1 MRLVSPGSLSGA
13 EKLVFDNLKSW
24 LPSSGVCVNIM
35 LGQDPWDV
43 RPLVLMN
50 GKVSLYR
57 FSRPLGPK
65 ALQALAAEMQGF
77 AVIPGWDM
85 KIETR
90 NDAER
95 LLVVRPVYPST
106 LKELLD
112 KGEPLSGQHRQELVS
127 ALIDVVKVFKRRS
140 LVHGHISPANIV
152 ESKGSLILLDP
163 RLGALHTTRDEY
175 LAPETV
181 GGDEPDHG
189 VDLFGLGGVLSL
201 LLGEHATH
209 QQREIID
216 RLLLPSPRQRPS
228 LEEVEREFVRS
239 LPSQVRTTVR
249 SGKFVKKVGESSA
262 EQVAPTPKTPLRERT
277 SRAISWWMLWLPAFA
292 VISVVAV
299 KFRYPALYND
309 LTRSVDVLS
318 PQQDPEMELAW
329 SSGDKRRMSVV
340 AESAIRD
347 HDRAAENAIIEDTL
361 AGENRPGVAANLL
374 RVALSDLWSEQ
385 LTSVDRRSAV
395 ALSVMALYPEGV
407 SVLPPLGTL
416 HPGVILAV
424 AGQSRAKNPSKQLS
438 DIGIDRLVL
447 LPQPVGPL
455 FGELQ
460 RSGSKN
466 LGDPEVIALAG
477 IISGNPPA
485 ETLEAYIGADS
496 PLPVALAR
504 IAIALPL
511 LSANE
516 VVANQLLAILR
527 DRGGEIGQTLSWFD
541 IDGLGIWSRVNA
553 SEKLRIILGDL
564 DDRDLKMEQYADLLS
579 FPLTEV
585 RVKSAQSLKNRYLKG
600 EGAPLFLVLSGD
612 QNRLS
617 RDQTV
622 AFVSALSLDVSKR
635 APYVS
640 SVFQLKPSPEMVLLI
655 LMARADKDSSDLLNL
670 EAARYLRKNNS
681 FTTTT
686 DMLQILAHHPEPL
699 ARSIAYARLS
709 ARDPAQRAILQQRVS
724 EEGDAALLKS
734 ITAKLSSPSPSTAG
748 APLAVQPSPGAP
760 VQGATRPPGR

>member
-13 EKLVFDNLKSW
+13 EKLVFDNLKPW
-24 LPSSGVCVNIM
+24 LPSNGVCVNIM
-35 LGQDPWDV
+35 LGQDPWDI
-43 RPLVLMN
+43 RPLMLIN
-50 GKVSLYR
+50 NKVSLYR
-57 FSRPLGPK
+57 FSRPLGQK

-77 AVIPGWDM
+77 AVIPGWEM

-95 LLVVRPVYPST
+95 LLVVRPVYQST
-106 LKELLD
+106 LQELLD
-112 KGEPLSGQHRQELVS
+112 KGELLLGQRRQELVS
-127 ALIDVVKVFKRRS
+127 ALIDVVRVLKRRS

-152 ESKGSLILLDP
+152 ESNGSLILLDP

-181 GGDEPDHG
+181 GGGEPDHG
-189 VDLFGLGGVLSL
+189 VDLFGLGGVLST

-239 LPSQVRTTVR
+239 LPLQVRTTVR
-249 SGKFVKKVGESSA
+249 SGKFVKKVGESA
-262 EQVAPTPKTPLRERT
+262 TEQVAPLPQAPIPER
-277 SRAISWWMLWLPAFA
+277 RPRRPSWWMLGVPALAAISA
-292 VISVVAV
+292 VAIKA
-299 KFRYPALYND
+299 RYPAMYND
-309 LTRSVDVLS
+309 LTQGVDLLS
-318 PQQDPEMELAW
+318 PQQDPDLELAW
-329 SSGDKRRMSVV
+329 RSGDKRRMAVV

-374 RVALSDLWSEQ
+374 RVALSDLWVEQ
-385 LTSVDRRSAV
+385 LTSTDRRSAV
-395 ALSVMALYPEGV
+395 ALSVMSLYPEGV
-407 SVLPPLGTL
+407 GILPPLATL
-416 HPGVILAV
+416 HPGIILAV

-438 DIGIDRLVL
+438 EIGIDRLVT

-455 FGELQ
+455 FAELQ

-466 LGDPEVIALAG
+466 LADPEVIALAG
-477 IISGNPPA
+477 IISGNPSA
-485 ETLEAYIGADS
+485 ETLEAYIGVDS

-541 IDGLGIWSRVNA
+541 IDGLGIWSKVKA
-553 SEKLRIILGDL
+553 SDKLRIILGDL
-564 DDRDLKMEQYADLLS
+564 DDKDLKMEQYADLLS

-585 RVKSAQSLKNRYLKG
+585 RVKSAQSLRSRYLKG

-612 QNRLS
+612 QNRLT

-640 SVFQLKPSPEMVLLI
+640 SLFQLKPSPEMVLLI
-655 LMARADKDSSDLLNL
+655 LMARADKDSSDLFNL

-681 FTTTT
+681 FTTSTE
-686 DMLQILAHHPEPL
+686 MLQILAHHPEPL

-709 ARDPAQRAILQQRVS
+709 ARDPAQRGILQQRVS
-724 EEGDAALLKS
+724 EEGDPALLKS
-734 ITAKLSSPSPSTAG
+734 ITAKLSSPSASTA
-748 APLAVQPSPGAP
+748 AVPAAVQPSPQAAL
-760 VQGATRPPGR
+760 QDANRPGGK